1 MQVPFEPNVHAAHH
15 PGISVASRHA
25 VVLQVPVRFVKYIL
39 PKGFIAV
46 DGISLTV
53 GEVGLDS
60 FTVYLIP
67 ETLRVTT
74 LGRRGKGDA
83 VNIEIEA
90 QTQVLL
96 LCLALHCHAVS
107 FPSVQVAMTMHPTP
121 DNIDRQIN
129 ACCNRQV

>member
-1 MQVPFEPNVHAAHH
+1 M
-15 PGISVASRHA
+15 
-25 VVLQVPVRFVKYIL
+25 KYIL

-53 GEVGLDS
+53 GEVGEDS

-74 LGRRGKGDA
+74 LGRQREGDA

-96 LCLALHCHAVS
+96 LCLAHNCYAVS
-107 FPSVQVAMTMHPTP
+107 FPSAKFAIFMHTQQQTTLTG
-121 DNIDRQIN
+121 R
-129 ACCNRQV
+129 

>member
-1 MQVPFEPNVHAAHH
+1 MCTLRTY
-15 PGISVASRHA
+15 PGISVAFSAASRHA

-53 GEVGLDS
+53 GEVGAET

-74 LGRRGKGDA
+74 LGRRREGDA
-83 VNIEIEA
+83 VNIEIEI

-96 LCLALHCHAVS
+96 LCLAHLSMQSASCL
-107 FPSVQVAMTMHPTP
+107 
-121 DNIDRQIN
+121 
-129 ACCNRQV
+129 

>member
-1 MQVPFEPNVHAAHH
+1 MHAAHLSWH
-15 PGISVASRHA
+15 QCGIAASRHA
-25 VVLQVPVRFVKYIL
+25 VVLQVPKRFVKYIL

-53 GEVGLDS
+53 GEVGPDS

-74 LGRRGKGDA
+74 LGRRGEGDA

-96 LCLALHCHAVS
+96 LCLALYCHAVS

-121 DNIDRQIN
+121 DKVDRQMN
-129 ACCNRQV
+129 ACCHRQV